1 MCGWDRCPGS
11 ERRVVTDSGK
21 EHTLFG
27 GTRAGVR
34 LSAPTAIKAGVTA
47 SGLVCPPDPLGV
59 ELGAGR
65 DVVAEARWELKMIAA
80 NPRLHRFYAGAA
92 DQIGSKELLLQHD
105 H

>member
-1 MCGWDRCPGS
+1 M
-11 ERRVVTDSGK
+11 TDSRK

-34 LSAPTAIKAGVTA
+34 LKAPTGIKAGVTA
-47 SGLVCPPDPLGV
+47 TRADLYVRPTLFCV
-59 ELGAGR
+59 ELGARR
-65 DVVAEARWELKMIAA
+65 DVVAEARWESKMIAA
-80 NPRLHRFYAGAA
+80 NPRQLHIYAGAA